1 MKYSIEFQYR
11 PFISTRP
18 DDECQDTEISFERSD
33 TALIPDVGDTV
44 NYQYQG
50 ANRTFKVMSR
60 NFAYGEILHKGKVE
74 HCTVTIVVTDM
85 ADLETSGEY
94 PKAAGTLSN
103 TNN

>member
-11 PFISTRP
+11 PYISTRP
-18 DDECQDTEISFERSD
+18 DDERQDTEISFENSE

-44 NYQYQG
+44 DYKYRG
-50 ANRTFKVMSR
+50 EKRTFKVISL
-60 NFAYGEILHKGKVE
+60 NFSFGEILHKGKVE

-85 ADLETSGEY
+85 ADLETSGAY